1 MGSAA
6 VLVANRGE
14 IAVRVL
20 RAAAELGLRT
30 VAVHEPGDEAHLHL
44 ADEAVPL
51 AAGGYLDA
59 EALVAAA
66 RRSGC
71 TYLHPGYG
79 FLSESA
85 AFARRCADA
94 GLTFVGPSPEVLD
107 LFGDKA
113 RARAL
118 AVGTGVPVLPG
129 TEGDTTLEEARA
141 FLAEGPVMVKAV
153 GGGGGRGMRVVRDAA
168 ELDEAWERCASE
180 AQQAFGRGE
189 LYVERLWEG
198 ARHIEVQ
205 VVGDGGMVSHLWER
219 DCSAQRRH
227 QKLVEIAPAPGLDAT
242 VRGRLLDAAL
252 SLTGAARYAG
262 VGTVEFLVRGEE
274 FVFMEA
280 NPRLQVEHTVTE
292 EVTGVDLVAT
302 QLRIAAGEPLA
313 GLGLAGEPPE
323 PRGFAVQLRVN
334 AEVTG
339 PDGAVRPSAGR
350 LARLDVPTGPGVRV
364 DTAARTGTELGTRY
378 DSLLAKVVA
387 HAPAG
392 DFAAACARAR
402 RALDEF
408 TVEGVRTGIL
418 FLARLLDHPGFT
430 AGGFDTGFVQRH
442 LAELVPPADTDPEG
456 GTEPGTVT
464 APMAGTVVTVEA
476 EPGQLVAAGATLLVL
491 EAMKMEHVVR
501 AEHAGVVRAVGAGVG
516 ETVAEGASLVLLD
529 VAESGDAQEDVAEE
543 LDLDAVRPDLAQV
556 IERHAF
562 GLDENRPEAVAK
574 RHATGLRTAR
584 ENIEDLCDPG
594 TFTEYGALAVAAQ
607 RRRRPLDD
615 LIRSTPADGMVTGTG
630 RIGGAPAVAMSYD
643 YTVLA
648 GTQGHNNH
656 RKTDRM
662 LHLAEERGL
671 PVVLFA
677 EGGGGRPGDTDT
689 SSIAGL
695 DVMTF
700 HQMARLNGKVPLVGI
715 ASGRCFA
722 GNAALLGCCDVIIA
736 TPEANIGM
744 GGPAMIEGGGLG
756 VHRPEDIGP
765 LSVQVP
771 NGVVDVPVADEAEA
785 VRVARAYLSYFQGP
799 QVSWE
804 APDPRRLRHAVPEN
818 RRRAYDIRAAIEGLA
833 DTDSVLELR
842 RGFGA
847 GVITAL
853 VRIEGR
859 PMGLVANNPAHLG
872 GAVDRDA
879 ADKAAR
885 FLRLCEAFGLPV
897 VSLCDTPGFMVGPES
912 ERTATVRQFA
922 DLFVAGAR
930 LTVPLVCLVLRKA
943 YGLGAMAM
951 MGGST
956 RAPLGTAAWPSGEF
970 GGMGLEGAVRLGYRR
985 ELEAI
990 ADPAERERAFEARVA
1005 ELYEHGKAVNA
1016 AAALEIDAVIDPADS
1031 RSWILSALDVRAM
1044 ASDTPAH

>member
-85 AFARRCADA
+85 ALARRCADA

-118 AVGTGVPVLPG
+118 AVETGVPVLPG

-141 FLAEGPVMVKAV
+141 FLADGPVMVKAV

-180 AQQAFGRGE
+180 AQQAFGRRE

-227 QKLVEIAPAPGLDAT
+227 QKLVEIAPAPGLDAV

-252 SLTGAARYAG
+252 DLAGAARYAG

-408 TVEGVRTGIL
+408 TVEGVRTGIP

-442 LAELVPPADTDPEG
+442 LSELAPPADAAPEG
-456 GTEPGTVT
+456 
-464 APMAGTVVTVEA
+464 ARN
-476 EPGQLVAAGATLLVL
+476 
-491 EAMKMEHVVR
+491 R
-501 AEHAGVVRAVGAGVG
+501 AR
-516 ETVAEGASLVLLD
+516 
-529 VAESGDAQEDVAEE
+529 
-543 LDLDAVRPDLAQV
+543 
-556 IERHAF
+556 
-562 GLDENRPEAVAK
+562 
-574 RHATGLRTAR
+574 
-584 ENIEDLCDPG
+584 
-594 TFTEYGALAVAAQ
+594 
-607 RRRRPLDD
+607 
-615 LIRSTPADGMVTGTG
+615 
-630 RIGGAPAVAMSYD
+630 
-643 YTVLA
+643 
-648 GTQGHNNH
+648 
-656 RKTDRM
+656 
-662 LHLAEERGL
+662 
-671 PVVLFA
+671 
-677 EGGGGRPGDTDT
+677 
-689 SSIAGL
+689 
-695 DVMTF
+695 
-700 HQMARLNGKVPLVGI
+700 
-715 ASGRCFA
+715 
-722 GNAALLGCCDVIIA
+722 
-736 TPEANIGM
+736 
-744 GGPAMIEGGGLG
+744 
-756 VHRPEDIGP
+756 
-765 LSVQVP
+765 
-771 NGVVDVPVADEAEA
+771 
-785 VRVARAYLSYFQGP
+785 
-799 QVSWE
+799 
-804 APDPRRLRHAVPEN
+804 
-818 RRRAYDIRAAIEGLA
+818 
-833 DTDSVLELR
+833 
-842 RGFGA
+842 
-847 GVITAL
+847 
-853 VRIEGR
+853 
-859 PMGLVANNPAHLG
+859 
-872 GAVDRDA
+872 
-879 ADKAAR
+879 
-885 FLRLCEAFGLPV
+885 
-897 VSLCDTPGFMVGPES
+897 
-912 ERTATVRQFA
+912 
-922 DLFVAGAR
+922 
-930 LTVPLVCLVLRKA
+930 
-943 YGLGAMAM
+943 
-951 MGGST
+951 
-956 RAPLGTAAWPSGEF
+956 
-970 GGMGLEGAVRLGYRR
+970 
-985 ELEAI
+985 
-990 ADPAERERAFEARVA
+990 
-1005 ELYEHGKAVNA
+1005 
-1016 AAALEIDAVIDPADS
+1016 
-1031 RSWILSALDVRAM
+1031 
-1044 ASDTPAH
+1044 